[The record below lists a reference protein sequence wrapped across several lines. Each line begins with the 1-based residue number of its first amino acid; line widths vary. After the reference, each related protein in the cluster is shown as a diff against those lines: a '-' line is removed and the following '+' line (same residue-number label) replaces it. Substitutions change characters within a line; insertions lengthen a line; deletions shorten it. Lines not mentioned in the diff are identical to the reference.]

1 MGRRNQGKGNNSL
14 DDFNGFN
21 DFDDFP
27 VQGKQQRPK
36 PKKPKGKRN
45 KGRRMGQEHSS
56 YVDED
61 TRALTLSE
69 RSLDAVADFIK
80 SGKASRIVV
89 MTGAGISTAAGSTS
103 KPFSLIAR
111 NPPQLN

>member
-80 SGKASRIVV
+80 RGRASRIVV
-89 MTGAGISTAAGSTS
+89 MTGAGISTAAGS
-103 KPFSLIAR
+103 KPNRSHPSPR
-111 NPPQLN
+111 TDRR